1 MATPIALYTRV
12 STKDQDAKLQ
22 LVRLREWATRMGFD
36 PITEFVETAS
46 GRLVRRPE
54 QDKVMALVR
63 GRHVRHVAVVK
74 LDRWG
79 RSLID
84 LKNSINEMVDNG
96 VTFHA
101 IDQGITF
108 EKKSASGGLHLNLL
122 GAFAEFEAEM
132 ISDRTREALAAK
144 VATGKPWT
152 SKTGRTVTKLGH
164 EFHPCFQCGGPRSE
178 PLRGKRGG
186 KVVMLCRGC
195 KGLPALPVKQVTAKV
210 AYVET
215 QVPVKESW
223 QTVSPPNRFLEPD
236 SPATRRKA
244 FMDKVEEKLVEE
256 EEEDE
261 GEQV

>member
-12 STKDQDAKLQ
+12 STKDQDATLQ
-22 LVRLREWATRMGFD
+22 LVRLREWAGRMGFD
-36 PITEFVETAS
+36 IDHEFTETAS

-54 QDKVMALVR
+54 QDKVMALIR
-63 GRHVRHVAVVK
+63 GRHIRHVAVVK

-84 LKNSINEMVDNG
+84 LKNSVGEMVENG

-108 EKKSASGGLHLNLL
+108 EKKTATGGLYLNLL

-144 VATGKPWT
+144 VASGKPWV
-152 SKTGRTVTKLGH
+152 SKTGRTVSKLGH
-164 EFHPCFQCGGPRSE
+164 DFHPCFQCGGPRSQ

-186 KVVMLCRGC
+186 KVVMLCRSC
-195 KGLPALPVKQVTAKV
+195 KGLPNLPSK
-210 AYVET
+210 
-215 QVPVKESW
+215 PVKEKVTYVEI
-223 QTVSPPNRFLEPD
+223 QETVQ
-236 SPATRRKA
+236 
-244 FMDKVEEKLVEE
+244 EEQVEE

-261 GEQV
+261 DSV